1 MLLRNGSILPDK
13 PPIADGPL
21 SLDEAAM
28 NELLRLVSD
37 ARTHLLNHALLEAC
51 SSLAGIPPVLDPL
64 CDSLRRQWFQ
74 ETSESVETPPC
85 EESAQ
90 CGLYL

>member
-21 SLDEAAM
+21 RLDEAAI

-37 ARTHLLNHALLEAC
+37 ARTHLLNHALLEA
-51 SSLAGIPPVLDPL
+51 SSALAGIPPVLDPL
-64 CDSLRRQWFQ
+64 CDFL
-74 ETSESVETPPC
+74 
-85 EESAQ
+85 
-90 CGLYL
+90 